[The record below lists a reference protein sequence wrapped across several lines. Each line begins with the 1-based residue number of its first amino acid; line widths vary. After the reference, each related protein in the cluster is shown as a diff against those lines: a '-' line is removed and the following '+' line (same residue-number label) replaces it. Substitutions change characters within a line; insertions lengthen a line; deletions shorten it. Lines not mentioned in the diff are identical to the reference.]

1 MSPDETVTMM
11 TQLVLPPDTN
21 NHGTVFGGRIAAWID
36 ICAAVSAMRF
46 AGQPVVTASIDEL
59 HFVAPVHRGMA
70 VELRSMVNM
79 AWRSSME
86 VGVRIEA
93 QDMRTGERVH
103 CCSAYV
109 TFVGLDDEGRPR
121 KLPSLELGTP
131 EQHERAKRAQERR
144 DHRLSVRAAKRA
156 NR

>member
-1 MSPDETVTMM
+1 MSPDETVTTM

-59 HFVAPVHRGMA
+59 HFVAPVHRGMV

-79 AWRSSME
+79 AWGSSME

-103 CCSAYV
+103 CCSAYA

-121 KLPSLELGTP
+121 TLPRLELTTP
-131 EQHERAKRAQERR
+131 EHQQRAESAQERR
-144 DHRLSVRAAKRA
+144 DHRLRVRAARKASR
-156 NR
+156 